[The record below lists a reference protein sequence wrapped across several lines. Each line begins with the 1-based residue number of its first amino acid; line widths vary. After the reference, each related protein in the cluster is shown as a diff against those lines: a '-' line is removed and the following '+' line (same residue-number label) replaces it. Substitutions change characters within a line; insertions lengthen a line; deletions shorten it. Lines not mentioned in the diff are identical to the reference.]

1 MEKKDAGRKLRRDS
15 HSGRR
20 SWCCYFAAPP
30 GSPETL
36 SFSQYSKTTTPRHVK
51 SETLIGKST
60 SNSPS
65 VKSSGLGRID
75 PRRILSPE
83 RVSPIDSDPA
93 VDFGREVVATPL
105 DDPGVESNVREVG
118 KVESGGG
125 GRCGADGGVFD
136 VRLNLKG
143 KHGGCL
149 VLELNS
155 EVLSANSVVFSKL
168 VEEFRSG
175 RNGSGGKFCRI
186 EVPEVENLRVFK
198 ETIELMFENDVMKKL
213 VKVGAYQC
221 IDMLEISAGIMFA
234 RGVLNCL
241 QYLEAVPWSEVE
253 EEKLRNLFT
262 RFKFD
267 GVTSKDI
274 LARLYPA
281 DSTDSQNDMARQLV
295 WSITTCT
302 DAVSRNALKSL
313 VKGILCR
320 SSVYKKD
327 KPDIT
332 KEDMYAVS
340 ESCLQTLLRLFEEA
354 SESTSCQRSPKKEH
368 SKSLIER
375 IGMQVDNINWL
386 LEIMLDWQVAEDFVD
401 VWGSRKDLLSVHATA
416 SPMLRYELS
425 RISATLF
432 SALGTRKLHC
442 RLETRLCFIQSWF
455 SPMLQDFGWLQRCR
469 KGLDIKALE
478 EAIGQ
483 SLLTLPLKQQHVLFM
498 EWSCHF
504 SKYGKECP
512 NLSKAFQIWWRRSF
526 LRGTD

>member
-1 MEKKDAGRKLRRDS
+1 MDEKDSGRKLRRDP

-20 SWCCYFAAPP
+20 SWCCYFTVPP

-36 SFSQYSKTTTPRHVK
+36 SFSQYSKTTPRHLK
-51 SETLIGKST
+51 SETLVTKSV

-65 VKSSGLGRID
+65 VKSRID

-83 RVSPIDSDPA
+83 RVSPIDSDPPV
-93 VDFGREVVATPL
+93 VDFETEAVTSPL
-105 DDPGVESNVREVG
+105 IVETQA
-118 KVESGGG
+118 KVET
-125 GRCGADGGVFD
+125 GGVFD

-155 EVLSANSVVFSKL
+155 EVLSANSVVFAKL
-168 VEEFRSG
+168 VADFKSG
-175 RNGSGGKFCRI
+175 SNGSGAKFCRI

-198 ETIELMFENDVMKKL
+198 ETIELMFEDDVMKKL
-213 VKVGAYQC
+213 FKVGAYQC
-221 IDMLEISAGIMFA
+221 IDMLEVSAGIMFA
-234 RGVLNCL
+234 RGVLHCL

-253 EEKLRNLFT
+253 EEKLRSLFA

-267 GVTSKDI
+267 DATSQDI
-274 LARLYPA
+274 LARLYPV
-281 DSTDSQNDMARQLV
+281 DSDDSQNNMARELV

-302 DAVSRNALKSL
+302 DAVSRTALKSL
-313 VKGILCR
+313 VKGLLCR

-332 KEDMYAVS
+332 KEDMYVVS
-340 ESCLQTLLRLFEEA
+340 ESCLQTLISLFEEA
-354 SESTSCQRSPKKEH
+354 SETTSCNRSPKKENN
-368 SKSLIER
+368 KTLIER

-386 LEIMLDWQVAEDFVD
+386 LEIMLDWQVGEEFVD
-401 VWGSRKDLLSVHATA
+401 IWGNQKDLLSIHATA

-432 SALGTRKLHC
+432 NALGTRKLHC
-442 RLETRLCFIQSWF
+442 CFETRLCFLQSWF
-455 SPMLQDFGWLQRCR
+455 GPMLLDFGWLQRCR

-478 EAIGQ
+478 EGIGQ
-483 SLLTLPLKQQHVLFM
+483 SLLTLPLRQQHILFM
-498 EWSCHF
+498 EWSCYF

-526 LRGTD
+526 LRGSESSTMSR